1 MGLEPWK
8 YCLDHSGTRAAF
20 TGTLLGL
27 HTLDPSQRHV
37 PSDWAHEIRLQ
48 AVKTALLVQVHDEYS
63 SNSFRLMAMAVGV
76 IPNVTQLDLVHMT
89 QQQVETHVTHME
101 LLCLMV
107 LTNNIRPDSKE
118 TISELQEGYVVM
130 LSKHIP
136 AAMYC
141 TLPCH
146 TCCMAPVTT
155 HCLHAQLSC

>member
-1 MGLEPWK
+1 M
-8 YCLDHSGTRAAF
+8 
-20 TGTLLGL
+20 
-27 HTLDPSQRHV
+27 DPSERHV
-37 PSDWAHEIRLQ
+37 PSDWANEIRFQ

-89 QQQVETHVTHME
+89 QRQVEAHVTHME

-136 AAMYC
+136 CCNVLQFAMSHMLHGSCDNTLFAC
-141 TLPCH
+141 TAFMLN
-146 TCCMAPVTT
+146 
-155 HCLHAQLSC
+155 HA